1 MNGRSKI
8 IHLTSRLKKIC
19 NSEQQV
25 NYHFS
30 RSSVCAHRLGY
41 QESVLQPNK
50 SCQNFKNTL
59 LLTPKLC
66 STSAIVVTQQP
77 GRIKKMIKKMGW
89 FNHSKSKLKRSGYL
103 LYATTSD
110 RAIVADF
117 FKVCGLPDTYYSWF
131 LVTELHTWMLMV
143 RLMAEGKEGRFTRNA
158 VIEALWKDSEIRAK
172 KLGILSQ
179 STLREQMRDL
189 GSSFQAAVIAYD
201 EGLMGDDHVLASAL
215 WRRLFCMNCDDPE
228 RLECCVQFVRK
239 QIAALDGTSRNDLML
254 NCKVEWLPLLEC
266 DTSTERS

>member
-1 MNGRSKI
+1 MYKVAMNGRSKI

-77 GRIKKMIKKMGW
+77 GRIKKMMKMGW

-117 FKVCGLPDTYYSWF
+117 FKGENIVDFIYLYSFPKF
-131 LVTELHTWMLMV
+131 LED
-143 RLMAEGKEGRFTRNA
+143 F
-158 VIEALWKDSEIRAK
+158 
-172 KLGILSQ
+172 
-179 STLREQMRDL
+179 ST
-189 GSSFQAAVIAYD
+189 
-201 EGLMGDDHVLASAL
+201 
-215 WRRLFCMNCDDPE
+215 CMYT
-228 RLECCVQFVRK
+228 
-239 QIAALDGTSRNDLML
+239 I
-254 NCKVEWLPLLEC
+254 
-266 DTSTERS
+266 